1 MLARTA
7 DDEAVDLCLVED
19 ADPVLADRLVRV
31 LNKSIKTLSQYYKS
45 GSSDRIGRVC
55 QWRDVGH

>member
-19 ADPVLADRLVRV
+19 ADPVLAYRLVRV

-45 GSSDRIGRVC
+45 ESSDRIGRVC